1 MYIYNNIVGAALFPP
16 QLLGK
21 THTHKMTATSISLA
35 CATTLPIGT
44 PTAGAAAAVAIAS
57 VLDYAVE
64 YATESVELANKYT

>member
-1 MYIYNNIVGAALFPP
+1 
-16 QLLGK
+16 
-21 THTHKMTATSISLA
+21 MTATLISLA

-44 PTAGAAAAVAIAS
+44 ATVGAAAAVAIAS